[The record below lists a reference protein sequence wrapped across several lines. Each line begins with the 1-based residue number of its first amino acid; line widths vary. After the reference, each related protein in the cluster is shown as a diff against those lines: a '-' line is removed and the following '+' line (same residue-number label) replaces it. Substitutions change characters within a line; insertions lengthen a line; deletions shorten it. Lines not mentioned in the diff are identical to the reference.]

1 MMFGLGWIGMLFM
14 FLFWLL
20 LIGAAVWLIW
30 AIFGRRGHVP
40 MSTSGHYWG
49 SSTNARQI
57 LDERYAKGEITRE
70 QYEQMKQDIA

>member
-1 MMFGLGWIGMLFM
+1 MMLGWIGMLFM

-20 LIGAAVWLIW
+20 LIGAAVWLVW
-30 AIFGRRGHVP
+30 AIFGRRTHVP
-40 MSTSGHYWG
+40 ATGGGPTWG
-49 SSTNARQI
+49 SSTSARQI